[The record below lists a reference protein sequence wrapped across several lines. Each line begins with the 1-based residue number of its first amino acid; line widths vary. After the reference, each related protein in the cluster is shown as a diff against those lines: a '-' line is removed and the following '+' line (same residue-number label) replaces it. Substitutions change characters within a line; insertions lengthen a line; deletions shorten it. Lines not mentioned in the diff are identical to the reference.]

1 MKQLELL
8 PCPFCGGMAHG
19 DDYSLVVSC
28 LLCDAEVFGDD
39 AFHSWNRRVEEGA
52 GKSRGLFYRFI
63 IKPIKMLFKILFL
76 LMFIYLFVTS
86 ADEVRDNGDLTVTE
100 VRADTDGETL
110 YCISDASGNGW
121 RLYSDNTF
129 KVGDKLKIVRK

>member
-39 AFHSWNRRVEEGA
+39 AFRSWNRRVEEGA
-52 GKSRGLFYRFI
+52 GKSRNRCFS
-63 IKPIKMLFKILFL
+63 
-76 LMFIYLFVTS
+76 S
-86 ADEVRDNGDLTVTE
+86 AR
-100 VRADTDGETL
+100 
-110 YCISDASGNGW
+110 
-121 RLYSDNTF
+121 
-129 KVGDKLKIVRK
+129 